1 MTGSHWINRILS
13 LFDRFFPQA
22 KVKLSDSAKKEQ
34 EPPSSKQE
42 DI

>member
-34 EPPSSKQE
+34 EPEQGRGE
-42 DI
+42 